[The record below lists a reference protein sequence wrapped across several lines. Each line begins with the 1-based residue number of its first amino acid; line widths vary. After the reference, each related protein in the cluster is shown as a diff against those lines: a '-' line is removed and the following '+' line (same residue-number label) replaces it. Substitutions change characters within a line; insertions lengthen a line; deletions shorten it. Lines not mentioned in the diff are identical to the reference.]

1 AAKIL
6 AEPGS
11 KGLLTC
17 GSGIGI
23 SIAANRHA
31 GIRAALCHNSLEASL
46 ARQHNDANVLVMG
59 GRLIGEALAVDT
71 LEKFFST
78 SFEGGRHQI
87 RIEKIEINPERQKN

>member
-1 AAKIL
+1 
-6 AEPGS
+6 
-11 KGLLTC
+11 LTC

-78 SFEGGRHQI
+78 SFAGGRHQI